1 MSKEKDKKAYS
12 SGNLI
17 GLILGPVLA
26 LLVFFLIPNDMIGYE
41 GRVVI
46 ASIAMIGTYWVTE
59 AVPMAVAS
67 LLPLI
72 IIPLFGGAPI
82 DVVSRSYGES
92 VIFMYMGGFILAIA
106 IEKWNLHRRIALNI
120 IDWIGT
126 ESHKIILGIMIAT
139 GLLTMFIS
147 NAATALMMLPVALAL
162 ISEVREK
169 KILEDQNLKFFAKS
183 ILLAVAY
190 TATIGGL
197 ATLVAA
203 VPNAALAGIAK
214 IQFDVEVT
222 FVQWFIFAAPIALIM
237 FVFLYFYL
245 TKMKFKVKS
254 ENEGKVSFIKE
265 EKKGLGKVKTEEWI
279 VIAVFLLTVSLWV
292 GKPAISWVADNVG
305 FLSFLSR
312 LGSLPDASISMMGAV
327 LLFFLPSTK
336 KGERILEWEDLVK
349 LPWGVLVLFGG
360 GLALATSLEHS
371 GVNEW
376 IAVALQGLQAYTPFI
391 IILLLVVIVLGMT
404 EILSNTAVANLVL
417 PISAGLGVAI
427 GIDPLIMMAAVAL
440 AAGSCYMLPVATPPN
455 TAVFS
460 AGELEVSDMAKAGVW
475 LNLVSVIVITLAVY
489 YWMPIVF
496 GITI

>member
-1 MSKEKDKKAYS
+1 MANEVKKQGYTK
-12 SGNLI
+12 GKLI
-17 GLILGPVLA
+17 GLFLGPILA
-26 LLVFFLIPNDMIGYE
+26 LIVFFLLPSDMIGYE

-46 ASIAMIGTYWVTE
+46 ASIMMIGTYWVTE

-67 LLPLI
+67 LLPLVL
-72 IIPLFGGAPI
+72 IPLFGGAPI

-120 IDWIGT
+120 IDMIGT
-126 ESHKIILGIMIAT
+126 SSHKIILGIMLAT

-162 ISEVREK
+162 ISEMRDK
-169 KILEDQNLKFFAKS
+169 KILEGQNIDFFAKS

-222 FVQWFIFAAPIALIM
+222 FLQWLIFAGPVAIIM

-245 TKMKFKVKS
+245 TKMKFKVNA
-254 ENEGKVSFIKE
+254 ENQTEVSFIKE
-265 EKKGLGKVKTEEWI
+265 EKRNLGKIKTEEWV

-292 GKPAISWVADNVG
+292 GKPAISWIADQVS
-305 FLSFLSR
+305 FLSFLER
-312 LGSLPDASISMMGAV
+312 LGSLPDASISMMGAI

-336 KGERILEWEDLVK
+336 GERILEWGDLAK
-349 LPWGVLVLFGG
+349 LPWGVLILFGG
-360 GLALATSLEHS
+360 GLALASSLEHS
-371 GVNEW
+371 GVNDF
-376 IAVALQGLQAYTPFI
+376 IAVALQGLEAYTPFI

-460 AGELEVSDMAKAGVW
+460 AGELEVADMAKAGVW
-475 LNLVSVIVITLAVY
+475 LNAVSVIVITLAVY